1 MTLQGDQL
9 SPEDNRFDEERFV
22 EQTIKLFN
30 H

>member
-9 SPEDNRFDEERFV
+9 YPGDNRFDEERFV